1 MNNGARE
8 PTLQAF
14 NLYYLTKSNIKKKME
29 NLKMTN
35 TKNET
40 MNAETETH
48 LKLAGALNEIVELFT
63 QKDKDLSEVERLQMF
78 DSSLGYLCDNLGIDL
93 DMYEELKSG
102 GITLEDYED
111 LRKLDEE
118 EQKNKVVTLKDGTMI
133 INKNVNV
140 SPDDK
145 VLESAQVEYNKN
157 MAEIKNLKGHWTG
170 SDNDD
175 LENSQFVAD
184 EIELDEEEPDEPQN
198 VVTVADELKELYS
211 LNDSMFTGDPNHVPT
226 YTDGTV
232 IKQQDLADM
241 NMNGLQR
248 IAEIE

>member
-1 MNNGARE
+1 
-8 PTLQAF
+8 
-14 NLYYLTKSNIKKKME
+14 
-29 NLKMTN
+29 MTN
-35 TKNET
+35 TKLET
-40 MNAETETH
+40 MNAETETN

-93 DMYEELKSG
+93 DMYGELERG
-102 GITLEDYED
+102 DITLEDYED

-118 EQKNKVVTLKDGTMI
+118 EQKNKVVTLKDDTMI

-145 VLESAQVEYNKN
+145 VLESAQ
-157 MAEIKNLKGHWTG
+157 H
-170 SDNDD
+170 
-175 LENSQFVAD
+175 
-184 EIELDEEEPDEPQN
+184 EEEADEPQS
-198 VVTVADELKELYS
+198 VVTVADELKELYA
-211 LNDSMFTGDPNHVPT
+211 LNDSMFTGDPNHVPKF
-226 YTDGTV
+226 TDGTV

-248 IAEIE
+248 IAEMIGIELGDWKQWKKLSLIYSTL

>member
-1 MNNGARE
+1 
-8 PTLQAF
+8 
-14 NLYYLTKSNIKKKME
+14 ME

-35 TKNET
+35 TKLET
-40 MNAETETH
+40 MNAETETN

-78 DSSLGYLCDNLGIDL
+78 DDSLGYLCDNLGIDL
-93 DMYEELKSG
+93 DMYGELERG
-102 GITLEDYED
+102 DITLEDYED

-118 EQKNKVVTLKDGTMI
+118 EQKNKVVTLKDDTMI

-145 VLESAQVEYNKN
+145 VLESAQ
-157 MAEIKNLKGHWTG
+157 H
-170 SDNDD
+170 
-175 LENSQFVAD
+175 
-184 EIELDEEEPDEPQN
+184 EEEADEPQS
-198 VVTVADELKELYS
+198 VVTVADELKELYA
-211 LNDSMFTGDPNHVPT
+211 LNDSMFTGDPNHVPKF
-226 YTDGTV
+226 TDGTV

-248 IAEIE
+248 IAEMIGIELGD

>member
-1 MNNGARE
+1 
-8 PTLQAF
+8 
-14 NLYYLTKSNIKKKME
+14 ME

-63 QKDKDLSEVERLQMF
+63 RKDKDLSEVERLQMF
-78 DSSLGYLCDNLGIDL
+78 DDSLGYLCDNLGIDL

-102 GITLEDYED
+102 GITLENYED

-118 EQKNKVVTLKDGTMI
+118 EQ
-133 INKNVNV
+133 
-140 SPDDK
+140 
-145 VLESAQVEYNKN
+145 
-157 MAEIKNLKGHWTG
+157 
-170 SDNDD
+170 
-175 LENSQFVAD
+175 
-184 EIELDEEEPDEPQN
+184 DEPQN
-198 VVTVADELKELYS
+198 IVTLADELKELYA
-211 LNDSMFTGDPNHVPT
+211 LNDSMFTGDPNHVPKF
-226 YTDGTV
+226 TDGTV

-248 IAEIE
+248 IAEMIGIELGD

>member
-1 MNNGARE
+1 
-8 PTLQAF
+8 
-14 NLYYLTKSNIKKKME
+14 
-29 NLKMTN
+29 MTN

>member
-1 MNNGARE
+1 MSNGARE
-8 PTLQAF
+8 PTFLQAF
-14 NLYYLTKSNIKKKME
+14 NLNDLTKLDIKKME
-29 NLKMTN
+29 NIKMTN
-35 TKNET
+35 TKLET
-40 MNAETETH
+40 MNAETETN

-93 DMYEELKSG
+93 DMYEEFKRG
-102 GITLEDYED
+102 DITLEDYED

-118 EQKNKVVTLKDGTMI
+118 EQKNKVVTLKDDTMI

-145 VLESAQVEYNKN
+145 VLESAQ
-157 MAEIKNLKGHWTG
+157 H
-170 SDNDD
+170 
-175 LENSQFVAD
+175 
-184 EIELDEEEPDEPQN
+184 EEEADEPQS
-198 VVTVADELKELYS
+198 VVTVADELKELYA

-248 IAEIE
+248 IAEMIGIELGE